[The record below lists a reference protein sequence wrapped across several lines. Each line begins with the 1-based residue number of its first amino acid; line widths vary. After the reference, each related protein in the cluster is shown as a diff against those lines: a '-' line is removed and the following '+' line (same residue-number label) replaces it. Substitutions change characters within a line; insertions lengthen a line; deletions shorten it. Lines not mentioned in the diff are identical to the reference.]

1 MASKSFCVLA
11 LAAALLV
18 GPGGASSLFAQ
29 DGKQIGAR
37 SDHPIGLD
45 VAYEWQYSCPE
56 GRGCS
61 FTCPGAGG
69 ATNVMKLNMYLGS
82 IPVGKTEHA
91 TGVFYEFTSMHVP
104 TGNGFAVTTGLST
117 LACQVQGMKLDRSG
131 PADMP
136 TAAVST
142 AR

>member
-1 MASKSFCVLA
+1 MASNRFCVLA

-18 GPGGASSLFAQ
+18 WPPAASALFAQ
-29 DGKQIGAR
+29 DSKQMGAR
-37 SDHPIGLD
+37 SAHPIGLD

-61 FTCPGAGG
+61 FACPGAGG

-91 TGVFYEFTSMHVP
+91 TGVFMSFLPCT
-104 TGNGFAVTTGLST
+104 FRKVTDLPSRLD
-117 LACQVQGMKLDRSG
+117 LARC
-131 PADMP
+131 PARCR
-136 TAAVST
+136 A
-142 AR
+142 

>member
-11 LAAALLV
+11 LAAVLLV
-18 GPGGASSLFAQ
+18 WPPAASSLFAQ
-29 DGKQIGAR
+29 DGKQMGAR
-37 SDHPIGLD
+37 SDHPVGLD

>member
-1 MASKSFCVLA
+1 MASNRFCVLA
-11 LAAALLV
+11 LATVLLV
-18 GPGGASSLFAQ
+18 GPPAASPLFAQ
-29 DGKQIGAR
+29 DSKQMGIR
-37 SDHPIGLD
+37 SVHPIGLD
-45 VAYEWQYSCPE
+45 VAYEWQYSCPD

-91 TGVFYEFTSMHVP
+91 TGVFYEFSTMHVP
-104 TGNGFAVTTGLST
+104 QGNGFAVTTGLST
-117 LACQVQGMKLDRSG
+117 LSCQVQGMKLEFSG
-131 PADMP
+131 PADTP
-136 TAAVST
+136 TASIST